1 MEQVSSSDFNE
12 WLQHPV
18 TKAYF
23 EVLEAEQ
30 LALSYGLAQGAYAD
44 DPNERIYMGYVRAI
58 REAINPENVKE
69 ELVFNSEEEEDE

>member
-1 MEQVSSSDFNE
+1 MPEQVSSSDFND
-12 WLQHPV
+12 WLQSEV

-30 LALSYGLAQGAYAD
+30 LALAYGLAQGAYKD

-58 REAINPENVKE
+58 REAINPENVRE
-69 ELVFNSEEEEDE
+69 ELVFDKEDENE

>member
-1 MEQVSSSDFNE
+1 MPETVSSEDFSE

-18 TKAYF
+18 TRAYF

-44 DPNERIYMGYVRAI
+44 DPQERIFMGYVRAI
-58 REAINPENVKE
+58 REAINPDNIKE
-69 ELVFNSEEEEDE
+69 ELVFDGEKNE